1 MNYSILKKLLFS
13 IDPER
18 AHNLA
23 MWAIS
28 TGLVGSD
35 TLASPLL
42 RTSIFGK
49 TIPHPLGLAAGF
61 DKNAVALDHWESLGF
76 SFVEVGTVTPLPQSG
91 NPKPRLFRLNDD
103 RALINRMGFNNDG
116 VIAIA
121 NRLEARQTRIPIGV
135 NIGKNKWTPNQH
147 AMEDYATCMRAVHD
161 LCDYVV
167 VNVSSPNTPGLR
179 DLQSADTIMRIV
191 DKLVSISTRTP
202 ILVKISPD
210 SHDEELAE
218 TAIRAVESGASGIVA
233 TNTTVSRAGLSTV
246 PQEDGGLSGAPL
258 ASRAAI
264 VCRLVRQ
271 TIGPDPIIIGVG
283 GIDSGLAARER
294 INSGANLLQV
304 YTSFVYRGPNAA
316 SEIVGEL
323 QGLLSPSGQAA

>member
-1 MNYSILKKLLFS
+1 MNYSILKRLLFS
-13 IDPER
+13 FDPER

-28 TGLVGSD
+28 TGLVRSE
-35 TLASPLL
+35 TVTSPLL

-49 TIPHPLGLAAGF
+49 EIAHPLGLAAGF
-61 DKNAVALDHWESLGF
+61 DKNAIALDHWELLGF

-91 NPKPRLFRLNDD
+91 NPKPRLFRLQNDC
-103 RALINRMGFNNDG
+103 ALINRMGFNNDG
-116 VIAIA
+116 VAAIA

-135 NIGKNKWTPNQH
+135 NIGKNKWTPNEH
-147 AMEDYATCMRAVHD
+147 ALEDYANCMRAVHH

-179 DLQSADTIMRIV
+179 DLQSADTIVRIL

-218 TAIRAVESGASGIVA
+218 TAIRAVQSGAAGIVA
-233 TNTTVSRAGLSTV
+233 TNTTLSREGLSMTLE
-246 PQEDGGLSGAPL
+246 EDGGLSGAPL
-258 ASRAAI
+258 ASRAAA
-264 VCRLVRQ
+264 VCRIVRQ
-271 TIGPDPIIIGVG
+271 AIGPDPTIIGVG
-283 GIDSGLAARER
+283 GIDSGQVAKER
-294 INSGANLLQV
+294 IDAGASLLQV

-323 QGLLSPSGQAA
+323 HELFSRSD